1 MKKMIYCTAHKFTVF
16 PNDIIGCS
24 GSADI
29 PEAEQLFAKDL
40 EGYLKVT
47 TSFLLLYCT

>member
-1 MKKMIYCTAHKFTVF
+1 MIYCTAYKPTIF

-24 GSADI
+24 GSAGI
-29 PEAEQLFAKDL
+29 PEAEQFFVEDS

-47 TSFLLLYCT
+47 TVFLLPYCI